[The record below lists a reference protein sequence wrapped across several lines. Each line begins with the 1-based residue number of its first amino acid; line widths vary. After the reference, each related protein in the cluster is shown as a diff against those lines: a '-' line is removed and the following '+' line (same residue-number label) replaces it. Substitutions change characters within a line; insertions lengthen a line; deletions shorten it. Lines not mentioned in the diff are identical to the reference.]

1 MSTSLSDLP
10 LPGGGMQDLS
20 GGAQQNFD
28 LNSMIDEAAKQ
39 VKAGTYQN
47 DGPSLSA
54 GAIQY
59 QLDAS
64 QIPQNGPN
72 PNVQMQQEQQYMGD
86 DMQMEQPQYM
96 YDMSYPEP
104 ELSLTDKILNQ
115 IKLPLIVAVLFVIL
129 SIPQFNRVLTRFVPR
144 FLAETGEL
152 NMMGLFAKAIVLA
165 ILLVGVRYF
174 L

>member
-1 MSTSLSDLP
+1 MSTSLNDLP
-10 LPGGGMQDLS
+10 LPGGGMPDLT

-28 LNSMIDEAAKQ
+28 LNTMIDEAAKQ
-39 VKAGTYQN
+39 VNAGTYQH

-72 PNVQMQQEQQYMGD
+72 PNVQMQQEQFMGD
-86 DMQMEQPQYM
+86 MEQPQYM
-96 YDMSYPEP
+96 YDMQDQEQEP
-104 ELSLTDKILNQ
+104 ELSFVEKITNQ
-115 IKLPLIVAVLFVIL
+115 LKLPIIVAILFVLL
-129 SIPQFNRVLTRFVPR
+129 SLPQFNRILTRFVPR

-152 NMMGLFAKAIVLA
+152 NMMGLLAKAIILAVL
-165 ILLVGVRYF
+165 LFGVRYF
-174 L
+174 V

>member
-10 LPGGGMQDLS
+10 LPGGGMPDLT

-28 LNSMIDEAAKQ
+28 LNTMIDEAAKQ
-39 VKAGTYQN
+39 VNAGTYQN

-72 PNVQMQQEQQYMGD
+72 PNVQMQQEQFMD
-86 DMQMEQPQYM
+86 DGMMEQPQYM
-96 YDMSYPEP
+96 YDMQEQEP
-104 ELSLTDKILNQ
+104 EKTFVEKITDQ
-115 IKLPLIVAVLFVIL
+115 IKLPLIIAVFFVIL
-129 SIPQFNRVLTRFVPR
+129 SLPQFNRTLTRFVPR
-144 FLAETGEL
+144 FLAETGEI
-152 NMMGLFAKAIVLA
+152 NMMGLLAKAIILAVL
-165 ILLVGVRYF
+165 IFGVRYF
-174 L
+174 I

>member
-1 MSTSLSDLP
+1 MSTSLNDLP
-10 LPGGGMQDLS
+10 LPGGMPDLS

-28 LNSMIDEAAKQ
+28 LNTMIDEAAKQ

-72 PNVQMQQEQQYMGD
+72 PNVQMQQEQFMGD
-86 DMQMEQPQYM
+86 EMMEQPQYM
-96 YDMSYPEP
+96 YDMSEPESQP
-104 ELSLTDKILNQ
+104 ELSLTDKIINQ
-115 IKLPLIVAVLFVIL
+115 IKLPIVVAVLFVLL
-129 SIPQFNRVLTRFVPR
+129 SLPQFNRILTKFVPR
-144 FLAETGEL
+144 LLAETGEL
-152 NMMGLFAKAIVLA
+152 NMMGLLAKAIILAVLFFG
-165 ILLVGVRYF
+165 IRYF